1 MQTITSTHGVHVHA
15 DLNELT
21 RIRHQLTA
29 SQLALWGDHS
39 SRIAAM
45 FGLANNDIAD
55 LIFNDCGLVVWA
67 VENPELGVA
76 VAAGLTAIWAQLA
89 NLNALCDLV
98 ESKYQA
104 GELTI
109 DRKMATEHQLLEV
122 AATAPFFAKLNLALT
137 RDGDDNKRI
146 AIHRPVV
153 VGVCEPLPL
162 PISAPVHPPMPV
174 ESPAPVHPPTS
185 SPVPVTGIGSG
196 RGSTSTNA
204 MTAHRAVA
212 ELQDS
217 EEPQGASG
225 YKGSSA
231 QN

>member
-1 MQTITSTHGVHVHA
+1 MQSITSNHGVHVHA

-39 SRIAAM
+39 SKIAAM

-67 VENPELGVA
+67 VENPELGIA

-98 ESKYQA
+98 ESRYQV

-109 DRKMATEHQLLEV
+109 DRKMALEHQLLEV
-122 AATAPFFAKLNLALT
+122 AATAPFFAKLNLGWPT
-137 RDGDDNKRI
+137 DKDDFKRTP
-146 AIHRPVV
+146 IHRPI
-153 VGVCEPLPL
+153 VGMVCEPLPL
-162 PISAPVHPPMPV
+162 PIST
-174 ESPAPVHPPTS
+174 PVHPPTTGHS
-185 SPVPVTGIGSG
+185 PTPVHPPRVEPVPIIGGGSG
-196 RGSTSTNA
+196 RGSTSANA
-204 MTAHRAVA
+204 LTAPRVAA

-217 EEPQGASG
+217 EQPQGAAG
-225 YKGSSA
+225 YKSSSTE
-231 QN
+231 N

>member
-1 MQTITSTHGVHVHA
+1 MRTITSTDGVQVHA
-15 DLNELT
+15 DLNELN

-39 SRIAAM
+39 SRVASM

-67 VENPELGVA
+67 IENPELGLA
-76 VAAGLTAIWAQLA
+76 VAAGLTAIWSQLA

-98 ESKYQA
+98 ESRYQA

-122 AATAPFFAKLNLALT
+122 AATAPFFAKLHLGWPKDN
-137 RDGDDNKRI
+137 DDAK
-146 AIHRPVV
+146 PK
-153 VGVCEPLPL
+153 
-162 PISAPVHPPMPV
+162 PI
-174 ESPAPVHPPTS
+174 
-185 SPVPVTGIGSG
+185 
-196 RGSTSTNA
+196 
-204 MTAHRAVA
+204 

-217 EEPQGASG
+217 EKLQGSAG
-225 YKGSSA
+225 YKSSNT
-231 QN
+231 QNQ